1 MIVTSCD
8 IPPFRF
14 PRIVNVG
21 LCGVLVSFS
30 DVLSESANRAAL
42 ACRARIEKT
51 APPGVVE
58 TTTSLTSVFIVYDP
72 QALGVGVLHD
82 YLSALLD
89 SEVWEDAALPENRR
103 LWRIPAVFGGAH
115 GPQLDEA
122 ADLAGLTPQSAIK
135 ELSAARVRV
144 MTIGFAPGQ
153 PYLGSLSKHWNIPR
167 QSGLTKQVPSG
178 AIAVAI
184 RQLVMFTTQTPTGWR
199 QVGQTAFR
207 GFRPECATPFALRPG
222 DEVQFVP
229 ISAEQFD
236 TISSHDKTGDG
247 GAEWEEIA

>member
-1 MIVTSCD
+1 MTSCD
-8 IPPFRF
+8 NTDLRF
-14 PRIVNVG
+14 PRIVNAG

-42 ACRARIEKT
+42 AFRARIEIT

-72 QALGVGVLHD
+72 QRLGVAVLHG
-82 YLSALLD
+82 YLSELLK
-89 SEVWEDAALPENRR
+89 SEVWENAALPENRR
-103 LWRIPAVFGGAH
+103 LWRIPAVFGGDH

-122 ADLAGLTPQSAIK
+122 ADMAGLAPLRAIK
-135 ELSAARVRV
+135 ELSAARLRV

-153 PYLGSLSKHWNIPR
+153 PYLGSLSEHWNIPR

-207 GFRPECATPFALRPG
+207 GFRPECEAPFALRPG

-229 ISAEQFD
+229 ITAEEFD
-236 TISSHDKTGDG
+236 AIRSQDKTGDG
-247 GAEWEEIA
+247 GAEWDKIA